1 MSAVSAVLKRIS
13 GLSGSLLG
21 VDIYNNFILKAASHL
36 INLPLSFH
44 KETSINTDN
53 DIVFKNILKNNK
65 KIEKIIIKYAPR
77 YPIEKISKIDLAI
90 LKLSVYELIFEKK
103 NPPKV
108 IIDEAVELAK
118 EFGND
123 RSYSF
128 INGVLGSVLKDLD
141 IKNDK

>member
-1 MSAVSAVLKRIS
+1 MRLLRIKMI
-13 GLSGSLLG
+13 
-21 VDIYNNFILKAASHL
+21 DIRHQHRIDIIK
-36 INLPLSFH
+36 NLFALSFH

-65 KIEKIIIKYAPR
+65 KIEEIIAKYAPR